1 MAKYRWYR
9 CPDCGG
15 TFKDLQVLSDD
26 PPPDRCSLCHAWMNL
41 DSPPEETFVPQA
53 PGIRKSAF
61 AQSVDQ
67 SYRAMEEASVQR
79 AEDAAA
85 QLRDAYR
92 AEDRASPVEGDRA
105 ILDDFQENQI
115 AELKSGLKIT
125 NMREPSEMRPGD
137 SAVIAPDVEAA
148 KRRLSIG
155 PSAPAFQMLE
165 GGRPS
170 NPAPGVGPAN
180 MGDTMRQMVGGSHGQ
195 RAAQMIQAGQLA
207 APYKE

>member
-1 MAKYRWYR
+1 MAKYRHWR

-41 DSPPEETFVPQA
+41 DAPPEETFVPQA

-79 AEDAAA
+79 AEDAAD

-92 AEDRASPVEGDRA
+92 AEDRNSPHEGDRA
-105 ILDDFQENQI
+105 VLDDFQKNQI
-115 AELKSGLKIT
+115 AELKSGLRIT
-125 NMREPSEMRPGD
+125 NMREPSEMRTGD

-148 KRRLSIG
+148 KRRLSVG

-170 NPAPGVGPAN
+170 NFAPGVGPAN

-207 APYKE
+207 SYKE